1 MDSFIRIA
9 SLSHKLHLG
18 NPRQTVEEMISL
30 MNEAGKYDPDVYLFP
45 ADSFTGSQLGTL
57 AFQASVANACENCVK
72 ELLKY
77 SKKLRA
83 YLIIGS
89 MLFRD
94 GKPQSVT
101 YVLREGEIKEVLFPE
116 SWDYVFAVGN
126 VRFHVL
132 PTSAS
137 QLVSSGFIDQTA
149 QLGTDITLIPSSSP
163 AAAGNAKKDLEIFR
177 RFSEETESGVV
188 LASGCVGDTSFP
200 YVKRAAVAV
209 LECGRV
215 LSSKHS
221 LEHGVFTVVDL
232 DADIIRSQKVK
243 DNLPVYAENCYDL
256 LVSQSRDSLLRIVEK
271 DPYLPKE
278 PEAQKDYLLDLFQLQ
293 AASLA
298 ARLEH
303 IHCDKVV
310 VGVSGGLDST
320 LALLVCHRAFTMRN
334 LPKNQI
340 IAVTMQGFGTSG
352 NTYQNAL
359 TLMEQL
365 GCTILEVPI
374 RDAVLQ
380 HFKDIGHDPMV
391 MDVTYE
397 NAQARERTQI
407 LLDIANQHNAIVVGT
422 GDLSEEALG
431 FATFAGDHMANFNV
445 NTCVTKSMIRKLV
458 SLLSETAYFKG
469 CREVLGAILDTPIS
483 PELLPPD
490 ESGQISQKT
499 ETILGPY
506 ELHDFFLYYFMKYHF
521 APSKIYLYAK
531 KAFADSFDGAY
542 IKEKLAI
549 FFKRFCS
556 SQFKRSCTPDSAVI
570 SEINLSNSVFSM
582 PSDFSAEL
590 FLQEIESLQ

>member
-1 MDSFIRIA
+1 MDSFIRVA

-18 NPRQTVEEMISL
+18 NPRETLTEMISL
-30 MNEAGKYDPDVYLFP
+30 MNEANKYNPDVYLFP
-45 ADSFTGSQLGTL
+45 ADAFVGSQLGAM
-57 AFQASVANACENCVK
+57 AFQNSVINACQECVE

-77 SKKLRA
+77 SKKLSA
-83 YLIIGS
+83 FIVIGS
-89 MLFRD
+89 ILLQD

-101 YVLREGEIKEVLFPE
+101 YVLREGAIKAILSPTNY
-116 SWDYVFAVGN
+116 SAVFSVGN
-126 VRFHVL
+126 IKFHIL
-132 PTSAS
+132 AAE
-137 QLVSSGFIDQTA
+137 VSELACYVEQTA
-149 QLGTDITLIPSSSP
+149 ALGTDVTLIPSSAP
-163 AAAGNAKKDLEIFR
+163 AKAGRHQKETEILR
-177 RFSEETESGVV
+177 RFSEETESAVV

-200 YVKRAAVAV
+200 YIKRAAVSV
-209 LECGRV
+209 SECGRT
-215 LSSKHS
+215 LSAKSS
-221 LEHGVFTVVDL
+221 LEHGIFTVVDL
-232 DADIIRSQKVK
+232 DADIIRSQKAK
-243 DNLPVYAENCYDL
+243 AGLSVYSGDL
-256 LVSQSRDSLLRIVEK
+256 CDSLSERTHDSLLRIVDK

-278 PEAQKDYLLDLFQLQ
+278 LEAQKDYLLDLFQLQ

-298 ARLEH
+298 SRLEH
-303 IHCDKVV
+303 IHCQKVV
-310 VGVSGGLDST
+310 VGISGGLDST
-320 LALLVCHRAFTMRN
+320 LALLVCHRAFTMQH

-352 NTYQNAL
+352 STYQNAL
-359 TLMEQL
+359 TLMKNL
-365 GCTILEVPI
+365 GCTVLEVPI

-380 HFKDIGHDPMV
+380 HFQDIGHDPMV
-391 MDVTYE
+391 LDVTYE

-407 LLDIANQHNAIVVGT
+407 LLDIANQNNAIVVGT

-458 SLLSETAYFKG
+458 SLLSNTAYFKD
-469 CREVLGAILDTPIS
+469 CREVLQRILDTPIS

-499 ETILGPY
+499 EMILGPY
-506 ELHDFFLYYFMKYHF
+506 ELHDFFLYYLVNYHF
-521 APSKIYLYAK
+521 SPSKIYLYAK

-570 SEINLSNSVFSM
+570 TEINLSNSEFSM
-582 PSDFSAEL
+582 PSDLSAEL
-590 FLQEIESLQ
+590 FLKEIESLN

>member
-1 MDSFIRIA
+1 M
-9 SLSHKLHLG
+9 
-18 NPRQTVEEMISL
+18 
-30 MNEAGKYDPDVYLFP
+30 
-45 ADSFTGSQLGTL
+45 
-57 AFQASVANACENCVK
+57 
-72 ELLKY
+72 
-77 SKKLRA
+77 
-83 YLIIGS
+83 
-89 MLFRD
+89 
-94 GKPQSVT
+94 
-101 YVLREGEIKEVLFPE
+101 
-116 SWDYVFAVGN
+116 
-126 VRFHVL
+126 
-132 PTSAS
+132 
-137 QLVSSGFIDQTA
+137 
-149 QLGTDITLIPSSSP
+149 
-163 AAAGNAKKDLEIFR
+163 
-177 RFSEETESGVV
+177 
-188 LASGCVGDTSFP
+188 
-200 YVKRAAVAV
+200 
-209 LECGRV
+209 
-215 LSSKHS
+215 SSKHS

-293 AASLA
+293 AASFSCKIGAYSL
-298 ARLEH
+298 R
-303 IHCDKVV
+303 IRIV

-483 PELLPPD
+483 SPELLPPD
-490 ESGQISQKT
+490 ESGT
-499 ETILGPY
+499 
-506 ELHDFFLYYFMKYHF
+506 
-521 APSKIYLYAK
+521 
-531 KAFADSFDGAY
+531 
-542 IKEKLAI
+542 
-549 FFKRFCS
+549 
-556 SQFKRSCTPDSAVI
+556 
-570 SEINLSNSVFSM
+570 
-582 PSDFSAEL
+582 DFSKNRDDFGAL
-590 FLQEIESLQ
+590 